1 MQSDIEKRAIGVA
14 RAVGEQAEA
23 LRRLLRRNP
32 GPKAQN
38 SLRRILEAHEGYVA
52 ACEDA
57 KVRREIKDR
66 HLDLR

>member
-1 MQSDIEKRAIGVA
+1 MQSDIEKRAIDVA
-14 RAVGEQAEA
+14 RTVGEHAEA
-23 LRRLLRRNP
+23 LRGLLRRNP
-32 GPKAQN
+32 GAKAQH

>member
-1 MQSDIEKRAIGVA
+1 MQSDIEKRAIGVT
-14 RAVGEQAEA
+14 RSVGEHAGA
-23 LRRLLRRNP
+23 LRGLLRRNS

-38 SLRRILEAHEGYVA
+38 ALRSILEAHEGYVA

-57 KVRREIKDR
+57 VVRREIKDR